1 MARNASNRPAEIF
14 GYPGEN
20 RSAEAEDARKRQWCR
35 FADAPCNKTSR
46 LIDYSFGV
54 CSVDHHGEVCAI
66 CPRRFEEQGTVA
78 GIPRVLSGIALHYF
92 GDYSNVISFPEVGLP
107 NVGTIDYVLVR
118 HRPLKAEVE
127 DFVAVEFQT
136 DSTTGTGALVQA
148 LRDFMSGSSLHDRS
162 YQFGMNTYDTIKRSI
177 TQLLN
182 KGIVYEAWTIKG
194 YWVIEEYIYTN
205 LIKRYGLKQDGYVAD
220 HASRFALH
228 KLSHRDSLLALTP
241 TRYVSTTVD
250 EVYQAMRKNPGL
262 PNKDKFVEVLNAKLQ
277 ARLNLRFG

>member
-1 MARNASNRPAEIF
+1 MVRNASNRPAEVF
-14 GYPGEN
+14 GYPANN
-20 RSAEAEDARKRQWCR
+20 RSTEAEDARTRHWCR
-35 FADAPCNKTSR
+35 FAGAPCNKTSR
-46 LIDYSFGV
+46 LIDYPFGV

-66 CPRRFEEQGTVA
+66 CPRRFEEAGSVA
-78 GIPRVLSGIALHYF
+78 GIPRVLSDIAVHYF
-92 GDYSNVISFPEVGLP
+92 GDYNNIILFPEVSLP

-118 HRPLKAEVE
+118 HRPLRAEVD

-136 DSTTGTGALVQA
+136 DSTTGTGALVQG
-148 LRDFMSGSSLHDRS
+148 LRDFVAGQDVGERS
-162 YQFGMNTYDTIKRSI
+162 YQFGMNTYDTIKRSV

-182 KGIVYEAWTIKG
+182 KGIVYEAWAIKG

-205 LIKRYGLKQDGYVAD
+205 LVKRYGLKQEGYVAD

-228 KLSHRDSLLALTP
+228 KFAHQDSLLTLTP

-262 PNKDKFVEVLNAKLQ
+262 PSKDKFVEVLNSKLQ
-277 ARLNLRFG
+277 ARLSLKFG